1 MASTWNQGQW
11 NLGSWSDS
19 SSGSAITGLLAN
31 TALNSVTIDAQIN
44 EGWGRST
51 WNSATWNSAPSA
63 FVSVT
68 GSQTTVEIDLG
79 IGWGRGTW
87 SEDGWNTPGGYILTG
102 TGTLFSITGQQGTT
116 AIFDADNVTFPNA
129 TISAQAALLYNANNA
144 NSAIAIL
151 DFGGVKTSTNGTFE
165 LQFPTANASAGLIR
179 IA

>member
-1 MASTWNQGQW
+1 MAITQAIATVFKQDLMSPGG
-11 NLGSWSDS
+11 NLAAQSIKCALYDNTATLNATTAAYAVANEIS
-19 SSGSAITGLLAN
+19 SSGTNYTTGGNALTNVAI
-31 TALNSVTIDAQIN
+31 SVD
-44 EGWGRST
+44 
-51 WNSATWNSAPSA
+51 
-63 FVSVT
+63 
-68 GSQTTVEIDLG
+68 
-79 IGWGRGTW
+79 
-87 SEDGWNTPGGYILTG
+87 
-102 TGTLFSITGQQGTT
+102 GTT

>member
-1 MASTWNQGQW
+1 MAIVQ
-11 NLGSWSDS
+11 
-19 SSGSAITGLLAN
+19 AI
-31 TALNSVTIDAQIN
+31 
-44 EGWGRST
+44 
-51 WNSATWNSAPSA
+51 ATV
-63 FVSVT
+63 FK
-68 GSQTTVEIDLG
+68 QDLM
-79 IGWGRGTW
+79 
-87 SEDGWNTPGGYILTG
+87 TPGGNLAAQSLKCALYTNAATLNATTPAYTATNEVSDTNTNYTTGGNTLTNVAI
-102 TGTLFSITGQQGTT
+102 SVDGTT

>member
-1 MASTWNQGQW
+1 M
-11 NLGSWSDS
+11 
-19 SSGSAITGLLAN
+19 AITQAICTVFKQDLMSPGGNLAAQTLKCALYTNAASLAANTTAYITGNEVSATGTNYTTGGNTLAN
-31 TALNSVTIDAQIN
+31 VAISVD
-44 EGWGRST
+44 
-51 WNSATWNSAPSA
+51 
-63 FVSVT
+63 
-68 GSQTTVEIDLG
+68 
-79 IGWGRGTW
+79 
-87 SEDGWNTPGGYILTG
+87 
-102 TGTLFSITGQQGTT
+102 GTT